1 MQNRILWGK
10 LLGLQ
15 DAVVE
20 DVSLQ
25 DGAGQIVVGV
35 RIGAKAARRCG
46 RCLRRCPGYD
56 RGSGRRRWRHLDAG
70 VLMVWIEAAAPRVN
84 CRTCGV
90 VTCHIPWARAGAG
103 HTVDFDHQV
112 AWLATNSAKTTVATL
127 IRVAWR
133 TVGAIVT
140 RVWAD
145 IDACVDRLEGIRR
158 IGIDEISYKKG
169 HKYLTI
175 VVDHDTGRLLWAG
188 VGRDAE
194 TVDEFFDALG
204 PQRCA
209 QITHVSADAAGWIAR
224 SVNTHCP
231 NAVRCADPFHV
242 VAWATDALDH
252 VRRDAWNAAAGRLR
266 GHSKHGAG
274 DTKRGSTGQAK
285 ALQHAR
291 WALWKNPEDLTM
303 RQHDKLTWIAKT
315 DPRLWRAYLLKEALR
330 HVFKVKG
337 EAGKT
342 ALDRWLSWA
351 TRCRIPAFTYLARR
365 IKHHRTEIDNALD
378 HNLSNALIE
387 SMNTKI
393 RQIAR
398 TAYGFTNPE
407 ALIALAL
414 LAHGGYRP
422 QLPGRTTHT

>member
-1 MQNRILWGK
+1 MRNKSLWDA
-10 LLGLQ
+10 LLGLT

-20 DVSLQ
+20 SVDVDEAS
-25 DGAGQIVVGV
+25 GQIVAQA
-35 RIGAKAARRCG
+35 RIKASASLRCG
-46 RCLRRCPGYD
+46 RCLRRCPRYD

-70 VLMVWIEAAAPRVN
+70 LLMVWIEAEAPRVS
-84 CRTCGV
+84 CRDCGV

-103 HTVDFDHQV
+103 HTLDFDRHI
-112 AWLATNSAKTTVATL
+112 AWLATNASKTTVATL
-127 IRVAWR
+127 IRIAWR

-145 IDACVDRLEGIRR
+145 IDACTDRFEGIRR

-169 HKYLTI
+169 RKYLTI

-188 VGRDAE
+188 VGSDAE
-194 TVDEFFDALG
+194 TVDEFFDVLG
-204 PQRCA
+204 PERCA
-209 QITHVSADAAGWIAR
+209 AITHVTADAAQWIAR
-224 SVNTHCP
+224 SVSEHCP
-231 NAVRCADPFHV
+231 HAVRCADPFHV
-242 VAWATDALDH
+242 VQWATFALDE
-252 VRRDAWNAAAGRLR
+252 VRRAAWNAAAGRR
-266 GHSKHGAG
+266 RDIGRTGA
-274 DTKRGSTGQAK
+274 GSTGNAK
-285 ALQHAR
+285 TLKNAR

-315 DPRLWRAYLLKEALR
+315 DPILWRAYLLKEGIR

-337 EAGKT
+337 AAGRA
-342 ALDRWLSWA
+342 ALDRWYSWA
-351 TRCRIPAFTYLARR
+351 IRCRIPAFVNLARK
-365 IKHHRTEIDNALD
+365 IKRHRSEIDNALD

-398 TAYGFTNPE
+398 TAYGFANPE

-414 LAHGGYRP
+414 LAYGGHRP
-422 QLPGRTTHT
+422 HLPGRTTHG

>member
-1 MQNRILWGK
+1 MQNRILWGR

-25 DGAGQIVVGV
+25 DTTGQVVAHV
-35 RIGAKAARRCG
+35 RIAAKAARRCG
-46 RCLRRCPGYD
+46 RCLARSPRYD
-56 RGSGRRRWRHLDAG
+56 KGSGRRRWRHLDAG
-70 VLMVWIEAAAPRVN
+70 TLTVHLEAEAPRVS
-84 CRTCGV
+84 CRRCGV

-103 HTVDFDHQV
+103 HSLDFDHQV
-112 AWLATNSAKTTVATL
+112 AWLATTCSKTATATL
-127 IRVAWR
+127 IRIAWR

-145 IDACVDRLEGIRR
+145 IDACTDRFANVRR

-169 HKYLTI
+169 HRYLTV
-175 VVDHDTGRLLWAG
+175 VVDHDTGRLLWAA
-188 VGRDAE
+188 VGQDAE

-204 PQRCA
+204 PERCA
-209 QITHVSADAAGWIAR
+209 AITHVSADAAHWIAK
-224 SVNTHCP
+224 SVRAHCP
-231 NAVRCADPFHV
+231 NAIRCADAFHV
-242 VAWATDALDH
+242 VAWATKALDQ
-252 VRRDAWNAAAGRLR
+252 VRRDAWNTAAGRAR
-266 GHSKHGAG
+266 NSAVTG
-274 DTKRGSTGQAK
+274 RNSTGAAR
-285 ALQHAR
+285 ALKTGR
-291 WALWKNPEDLTM
+291 WALWKNPEDLTTG
-303 RQHDKLTWIAKT
+303 QHDKLAWIAKT
-315 DPRLWRAYLLKEALR
+315 DPRLWRAYLLKEGLR

-337 EAGKT
+337 AAGRV

-351 TRCRIPAFTYLARR
+351 TRCRIPAFTELATK
-365 IKHHRTEIDNALD
+365 IKRNRAEIDNALE

-393 RQIAR
+393 RQITR

-414 LAHGGYRP
+414 LAHGGHRP
-422 QLPGRTTHT
+422 PLPGRTTHT

>member
-15 DAVVE
+15 DAVVQ
-20 DVSLQ
+20 DVSL
-25 DGAGQIVVGV
+25 DGGDGQIVVGV
-35 RIGAKAARRCG
+35 RIAAKAAGRCG
-46 RCLRRCPGYD
+46 RCLRRSPRYD

-70 VLMVWIEAAAPRVN
+70 LLMVWIEAEAPRVS
-84 CRTCGV
+84 CRDCGV

-103 HTVDFDHQV
+103 HTADFDHHI
-112 AWLATNSAKTTVATL
+112 AWLATNASKTAVATL
-127 IRVAWR
+127 IRIAWR
-133 TVGAIVT
+133 TVGAIIT

-145 IDACVDRLEGIRR
+145 IDAVVDRFANVSR

-169 HKYLTI
+169 HRYLTI

-188 VGRDAE
+188 VGQDAE
-194 TVDEFFDALG
+194 TVDEFFDLLG
-204 PQRCA
+204 PERCA
-209 QITHVSADAAGWIAR
+209 LITHVSADAAAWIAK
-224 SVNTHCP
+224 SVRTHCP
-231 NAVRCADPFHV
+231 NAVRCADAFHV
-242 VAWATDALDH
+242 VAWATKALDQ
-252 VRRDAWNAAAGRLR
+252 VRRDAWNTAAGRAR
-266 GHSKHGAG
+266 DSARTG
-274 DTKRGSTGQAK
+274 RNSTGTAK
-285 ALQHAR
+285 TLKGAR

-303 RQHDKLTWIAKT
+303 RQHHKLAWIAKT

-337 EAGKT
+337 AAGKA
-342 ALDRWLSWA
+342 ALDRWLAWA
-351 TRCRIPAFTYLARR
+351 VRCRIPAFVELART
-365 IKHHRTEIDNALD
+365 IKRNRTEIDNALD

-393 RQIAR
+393 RRITR